1 MPNHCHNRVCI
12 SFKKPDKYQEL
23 LKIFKSED
31 TFQQIFPCPDFKN
44 IPAPEDLRNRFNSE
58 EIIAKEGELP
68 VPEEHFDTDGKLAWT
83 TYNWPTSN
91 RQDDRDHDW
100 REEHWGTKW
109 DAYSK
114 GEIEE
119 GEENEYFEIEFST
132 AWNPATGVC
141 EALRDKY
148 PDDISVSW
156 FYDEPMMQVAGYL

>member
-1 MPNHCHNRVCI
+1 MFRLSALPNTNKLR
-12 SFKKPDKYQEL
+12 
-23 LKIFKSED
+23 KIY
-31 TFQQIFPCPDFKN
+31 
-44 IPAPEDLRNRFNSE
+44 E
-58 EIIAKEGELP
+58 EIIAKKGELP
-68 VPEEHFDTDGKLAWT
+68 VPEEHFDADGKLAWT
-83 TYNWPTSN
+83 TYNWPTSD
-91 RQDDRDHDW
+91 RQDDRGRYW

-119 GEENEYFEIEFST
+119 EEDEYFEIEFST
-132 AWNPATGVC
+132 AWGPATGVC